1 MGVQQRQLAMR
12 VCVRALTARS
22 VGVDGDCVRAR
33 RDKQSVRDSAR
44 ESSSS
49 SRWQCAHPRQ
59 TEGQWQGC
67 CVQWPEPQQHGPRC
81 VFKVILIPRRF
92 AAACVRVRRV
102 CRCARAI
109 SSRSVVLCP
118 GRHWDSNFCDLR
130 HHAGRPCARKKCAA
144 SVSCRPC
151 SVLLS
156 LILT

>member
-1 MGVQQRQLAMR
+1 MRLCAATAGHAR
-12 VCVRALTARS
+12 VCAGAHRTIGRCGWRL
-22 VGVDGDCVRAR
+22 RAR
-33 RDKQSVRDSAR
+33 ETRQAKRERQRERKQQQQPVAVCASA
-44 ESSSS
+44 
-49 SRWQCAHPRQ
+49 AN
-59 TEGQWQGC
+59 EGQWQGC